1 MILLPEVLAIFILD
15 SIFVLFCTISFVNAL
30 KIYRK
35 WDADATT
42 NEQYILEKKSYLSA
56 TIIKFVFMVKVPLF
70 LFFIFSLDKI
80 SDILT
85 GAMCGAGVVDAT
97 IYGNYLFV
105 LKILNLYLFA
115 YWLALNHEDLK
126 HEVQPYTKVKF
137 GFFILIYFL
146 LMTEIFLEF
155 MMFSSINLND
165 VVDCCG
171 SIYSSSASSYF
182 SLILSLK
189 HSIILAL
196 FYSNFFLIALFY
208 YKRYAKLFAFANI
221 FFLFISI
228 VSLITFFGTYIYESP
243 SHHCPFCLLQ
253 KEYYYVGYLLYTLLF
268 LGTFSGIYA
277 GFLKSDEKTQT
288 KNYKFSLIFNSLYLL
303 IVSAYPLFFYLKN
316 GVLL

>member
-1 MILLPEVLAIFILD
+1 MA
-15 SIFVLFCTISFVNAL
+15 
-30 KIYRK
+30 
-35 WDADATT
+35 
-42 NEQYILEKKSYLSA
+42 
-56 TIIKFVFMVKVPLF
+56 
-70 LFFIFSLDKI
+70 
-80 SDILT
+80 
-85 GAMCGAGVVDAT
+85 
-97 IYGNYLFV
+97 
-105 LKILNLYLFA
+105 
-115 YWLALNHEDLK
+115 
-126 HEVQPYTKVKF
+126 
-137 GFFILIYFL
+137 
-146 LMTEIFLEF
+146 EIFLEF

-196 FYSNFFLIALFY
+196 FYSNFFLIVFFY

-221 FFLFISI
+221 FSLFISI

-288 KNYKFSLIFNSLYLL
+288 KNYNFSLIFTSLYLL